1 MANYERYLPP
11 WMTEKPV
18 INKTKEFIQ
27 FKGQIKQ
34 CIYSNIL
41 ASYAEEI
48 LTKIE
53 SSKIN
58 EVVYGFDMEWPVT
71 FDRKSKKTALIQI
84 CTDHSTCYLFH
95 VYHIIKLPSI
105 FVNLINHP
113 RVRWSGVCIKNDFLK
128 LGRDFNIDVSGAV
141 NRIIDLGTYTNQVLY
156 FDSSIKW
163 SMANLV
169 KRLLKKDVNKD
180 VNIRMSNWD
189 NINLDQN
196 QCMYA
201 ATDAFISLILYEHLR
216 RFDKEDEL
224 QIN

>member
-1 MANYERYLPP
+1 MANELQDLPL

-34 CIYSNIL
+34 CIYPNML

-48 LTKIE
+48 LNKIE
-53 SSKIN
+53 SSKIHK
-58 EVVYGFDMEWPVT
+58 VVYGFDMEWPVT
-71 FDRKSKKTALIQI
+71 YNRKSNKTALIQI
-84 CTDHSTCYLFH
+84 CIDHSTCYLFH

-105 FVNLINHP
+105 FVYLINHP

-128 LGRDFNIDVSGAV
+128 LGRDFTVDVSGALS
-141 NRIIDLGTYTNQVLY
+141 NIIDLGTYTNKVLD
-156 FDSSIKW
+156 FDSSTIW

-169 KRLLKKDVNKD
+169 QQLLKKDVNKD
-180 VNIRMSNWD
+180 GNIRISSWD
-189 NINLDQN
+189 NTTLDQN

-201 ATDAFISLILYEHLR
+201 ATDAFISLILYERLKK
-216 RFDKEDEL
+216 FDKEDEL

>member
-1 MANYERYLPP
+1 MANEVRHLPP
-11 WMTEKPV
+11 WMTEPV
-18 INKTKEFIQ
+18 INKTKEFVQ
-27 FKGQIKQ
+27 FKGEIKQ
-34 CIYSNIL
+34 CLYPNIL

-53 SSKIN
+53 SSKVH

-71 FDRKSKKTALIQI
+71 FNRKSKKTALIQI

-113 RVRWSGVCIKNDFLK
+113 RVRWSGVYIKNDFLK
-128 LGRDFNIDVSGAV
+128 LGRDFNIDVSAAV
-141 NRIIDLGTYTNQVLY
+141 SHIIDLGTYTNKVLD
-156 FDSSIKW
+156 FDSSIIW

-169 KRLLKKDVNKD
+169 QRLLKKDVNKD
-180 VNIRMSNWD
+180 VNIRISRWD
-189 NINLDQN
+189 NTNLDQN
-196 QCMYA
+196 QRMYA
-201 ATDAFISLILYEHLR
+201 ATDAYISLILFEHLK
-216 RFDKEDEL
+216 RFDTDDEL